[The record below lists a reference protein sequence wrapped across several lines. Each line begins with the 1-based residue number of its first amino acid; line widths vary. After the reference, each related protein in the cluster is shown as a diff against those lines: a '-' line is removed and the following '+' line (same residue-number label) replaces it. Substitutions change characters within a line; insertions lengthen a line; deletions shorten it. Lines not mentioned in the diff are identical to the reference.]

1 MFQFHEEIGED
12 YLGVSERL
20 VVLSY
25 GVLGLIFLAINL
37 GEIFR
42 SEYLILGLALFRF
55 AMSAFVDGADFEE
68 FGEIGR
74 LFTGQL
80 ETFAEDG
87 LKFAGIATW
96 LVYFAR
102 YGYQKIRPMPEP

>member
-42 SEYLILGLALFRF
+42 SEYLILGLVLFLF
-55 AMSAFVDGADFEE
+55 AMSAFGTAPISKSLV
-68 FGEIGR
+68 
-74 LFTGQL
+74 
-80 ETFAEDG
+80 
-87 LKFAGIATW
+87 KSAGFSLASW
-96 LVYFAR
+96 KRSLRMV
-102 YGYQKIRPMPEP
+102 